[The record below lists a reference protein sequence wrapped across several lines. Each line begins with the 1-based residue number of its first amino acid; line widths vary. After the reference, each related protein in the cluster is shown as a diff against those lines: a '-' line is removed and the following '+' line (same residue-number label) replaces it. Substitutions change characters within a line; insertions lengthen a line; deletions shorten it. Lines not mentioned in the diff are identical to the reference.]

1 MEEWFSTLRSN
12 LMTYTFELVGNRYR
26 QETLEWLERQETD
39 ELKLEFVAKFI
50 NIENGCLPNMLYKTK
65 EWKQNMTIDLYV
77 KIYEAE
83 TTQKRAKRIAISFLF
98 SHDYVIPEMIQD
110 LINWMQQDNDWDAF
124 DILHRY
130 SYVLNPEQ
138 RNFLYGWM
146 QNNRYRVAA
155 ALVAIPQEPQI
166 AESVYNDHQNV
177 HHTEINNSVWKN
189 ITILKTD
196 YDEFQIS
203 EQDLQEFLQKIQ
215 NCSYSKLNSL
225 QRIKTD
231 KSFFTRDNVSVT
243 LKMVLMYVVSYI
255 LQQSQEIQQELLQR
269 LGEELE
275 EMGGTCGSGHL
286 SRLVNCLVGYHPKI
300 FIEIS
305 ETDRIK
311 ASFNQL
317 IQKLVTSQ
325 ENSDVLLLEMTRSTP
340 NNEFLKFM
348 VENKQTIIQDL
359 GKNLELDISIIEE
372 SMSNIW
378 NEVYPQLT
386 PNPFIVMPIRQSLFG
401 RIKGIIN
408 TYLEFFNI

>member
-12 LMTYTFELVGNRYR
+12 LMTYTFELKRDRYR
-26 QETLEWLERQETD
+26 QETLDWLQRQETD
-39 ELKLEFVAKFI
+39 DLKLEFVAKFI

-65 EWKQNMTIDLYV
+65 EWKQNVTIDLYV
-77 KIYEAE
+77 KIYEEE

-98 SHDYVIPEMIQD
+98 SHDYVIPDMIQE
-110 LINWMQQDNDWDAF
+110 LMNWMQDDNDWDAF
-124 DILHRY
+124 DILHRH
-130 SYVLNPEQ
+130 SYVLNREQ
-138 RNFLYGWM
+138 RDLLYEWM
-146 QNNRYRVAA
+146 QNNRFRVAA
-155 ALVAIPQEPQI
+155 AVDIPHERQM
-166 AESVYNDHQNV
+166 ESVYNDHQNV

-189 ITILKTD
+189 ILILKTE
-196 YDEFQIS
+196 YEEFQIS

-215 NCSYSKLNSL
+215 NYSYSKMNSL
-225 QRIKTD
+225 ERIKTD
-231 KSFFTRDNVSVT
+231 KSFFTRDNISVT

-255 LQQSQEIQQELLQR
+255 LQQSQDTQQELLQR

-275 EMGGTCGSGHL
+275 DMGGTCGSGHL

-305 ETDRIK
+305 ESDRIK
-311 ASFNQL
+311 ASFHQL

-359 GKNLELDISIIEE
+359 GINLELDISIIEE

-378 NEVYPQLT
+378 NQMYPQLT

-401 RIKGIIN
+401 RIRGILN
-408 TYLEFFNI
+408 SYLEFFI